1 MRELGQEELWSF
13 IPEVVAHSSQGGL
26 TRAGGSVQ
34 NKTCQGSGLQ
44 CPLDPS
50 RVGTHPPD
58 VPRGFLAL
66 VLALRRVLLRLQ
78 VAFV

>member
-1 MRELGQEELWSF
+1 MTRELRQEELWSF

-26 TRAGGSVQ
+26 TGAGGSEQ
-34 NKTCQGSGLQ
+34 NKTCRGLWS
-44 CPLDPS
+44 PVSLGPP
-50 RVGTHPPD
+50 HPPD
-58 VPRGFLAL
+58 APRGFLAL